1 MKYIV
6 ALDQG
11 TTSSRAVVFD
21 ASARVVAQQNIEFR
35 QIYPNPGWV
44 EHDPR
49 DILDSQLGALRQAV
63 EKAGIAPADIAAIGI
78 TNQRETTLL
87 WERSTGRSLCNAIVW
102 QCRRTAPLVERLKQ
116 DGLGNL
122 LRDRTGLVPDA
133 YFSGTKLQWMLDSIP
148 GARERAARGEL
159 CFGTVDSFLTWNLTA
174 NHVHVTDA
182 TNAARTM
189 LYNIHEQRWDPDLL
203 RAMDIP
209 ERVLPQVVDSA
220 QVVGMLDRSVLGRE
234 IPIAALAGDQHA
246 ALFGQGCFEP
256 GMVKNTYG
264 TGCFVLMNTGDA
276 PVRSARNLITT
287 IAWRIDGKPRYAL
300 EGSVF
305 VGGAVIQWLRDEL
318 KLIAC
323 AAESE
328 SVALEA
334 PDNGGVYFVP
344 AFTGLGAPHWDMYS
358 RGTLIGLTRGA
369 NRAHIVRAAL
379 EAIAYQS
386 ADVIAAMES
395 DAGTR
400 TQLLRVDGGASANG
414 FLMQFQSDI
423 LDVRV
428 LRPTVT
434 ETTALGAAMLAGRAV
449 GFWTDADLARL
460 QAVDREFTPAMNAA
474 ERAALLRRWHR
485 AVERSKGWAL
495 ED

>member
-21 ASARVVAQQNIEFR
+21 ASARMVAQQNIEFR

-87 WERSTGRSLCNAIVW
+87 WERSTGRPLCNAIVW

-189 LYNIHEQRWDPDLL
+189 LYNIYEQKWDPDLL